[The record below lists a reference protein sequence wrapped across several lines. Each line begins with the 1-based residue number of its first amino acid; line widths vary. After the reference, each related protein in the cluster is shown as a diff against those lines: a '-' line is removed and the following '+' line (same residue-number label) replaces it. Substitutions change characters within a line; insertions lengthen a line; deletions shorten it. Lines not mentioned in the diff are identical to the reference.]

1 MLTQVNYEVK
11 GQLAKLLATEDLIIE
26 NRKVS
31 TASFDTERRVLTLPM
46 WEKASGV
53 VYDLLV
59 GHEVGHAL
67 HTPADNWTI
76 DYPDVPMSY
85 VNVLEDVRIEK
96 FMKQRYPG
104 LSKTFY
110 NGYSQLAEQD
120 FFELD
125 KHDLNDMGLADRIN
139 IHYKI
144 GNFEKVSFETDEE
157 YFVNQASKTETFEDV
172 LELAEELYKHVQRQE
187 EILTSLDDL
196 EFDMGQPGGSGS
208 GDGQGDMKMPFDRS
222 DAEGEQSDN
231 ELDPE
236 KGQGLSLIH
245 I

>member
-1 MLTQVNYEVK
+1 MQQKILSLRTVK
-11 GQLAKLLATEDLIIE
+11 SLQ
-26 NRKVS
+26 RP
-31 TASFDTERRVLTLPM
+31 LTLNVEFLPYQCGRI
-46 WEKASGV
+46 ASGV

-67 HTPADNWTI
+67 YTPADNWTI

-125 KHDLNDMGLADRIN
+125 QHDL
-139 IHYKI
+139 
-144 GNFEKVSFETDEE
+144 E
-157 YFVNQASKTETFEDV
+157 
-172 LELAEELYKHVQRQE
+172 
-187 EILTSLDDL
+187 
-196 EFDMGQPGGSGS
+196 
-208 GDGQGDMKMPFDRS
+208 
-222 DAEGEQSDN
+222 
-231 ELDPE
+231 
-236 KGQGLSLIH
+236 
-245 I
+245 

>member
-96 FMKQRYPG
+96 FMNKDILPVKHFTMDTPNLLNKIS
-104 LSKTFY
+104 LSWINMTLMIWVCRQDQ
-110 NGYSQLAEQD
+110 YSLQD
-120 FFELD
+120 W
-125 KHDLNDMGLADRIN
+125 
-139 IHYKI
+139 
-144 GNFEKVSFETDEE
+144 
-157 YFVNQASKTETFEDV
+157 
-172 LELAEELYKHVQRQE
+172 
-187 EILTSLDDL
+187 
-196 EFDMGQPGGSGS
+196 
-208 GDGQGDMKMPFDRS
+208 
-222 DAEGEQSDN
+222 
-231 ELDPE
+231 
-236 KGQGLSLIH
+236 
-245 I
+245 